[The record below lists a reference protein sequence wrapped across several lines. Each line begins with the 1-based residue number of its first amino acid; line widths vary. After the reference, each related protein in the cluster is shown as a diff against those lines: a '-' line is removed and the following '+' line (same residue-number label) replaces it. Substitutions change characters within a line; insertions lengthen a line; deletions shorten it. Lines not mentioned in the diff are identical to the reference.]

1 MDFESVCCSCLFA
14 FQLISHSHSHLSGSR
29 SPTSDGAGEENT
41 RVVGRCAGGLEELLT
56 PPTLDP
62 IPEGAAGTV
71 KATQLESE
79 AFGGPHSPLLGTAR
93 A

>member
-1 MDFESVCCSCLFA
+1 M
-14 FQLISHSHSHLSGSR
+14 
-29 SPTSDGAGEENT
+29 
-41 RVVGRCAGGLEELLT
+41 VGRCAGGLEELLT